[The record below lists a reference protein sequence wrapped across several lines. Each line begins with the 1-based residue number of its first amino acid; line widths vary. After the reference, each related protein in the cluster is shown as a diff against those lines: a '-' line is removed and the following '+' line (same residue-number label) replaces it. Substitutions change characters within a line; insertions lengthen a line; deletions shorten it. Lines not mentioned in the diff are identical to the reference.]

1 MKVYSFEKLEVWKG
15 SRDFVLKVYKL
26 VDNFP
31 NSERYGIVD
40 QLKRSAVSIPTNLA
54 EGTGRNTG
62 KDKVY
67 FTQIAF
73 GSLMECL
80 NLLIISNELGFVKK
94 SDLSNLRKDIETIS
108 TQLSNYRRSQLSK
121 SLNRL

>member
-62 KDKVY
+62 KDKEY

-80 NLLIISNELGFVKK
+80 NLLIISNELGFIKK

>member
-1 MKVYSFEKLEVWKG
+1 MKVYQFEKLEVWKG

-62 KDKVY
+62 KDKAY

-80 NLLIISNELGFVKK
+80 NLLIISNELGFIKK

-121 SLNRL
+121 PLNP